1 MKKSELRQ
9 IIREE
14 IQRLTESTQEYYV
27 PWSSWF
33 DSNPYDE
40 KKIKDAVKKAGGKN
54 IKTEPAYGWRNQPD
68 VVVFQAKASDRDRA
82 KIEDAVSKALGTP
95 WVHVEEKDW

>member
-14 IQRLTESTQEYYV
+14 IQKLTESTQEYYV

-82 KIEDAVSKALGTP
+82 KIEDAVSNALGTP
-95 WVHVEEKDW
+95 WVDVVEKDW